1 MVLCSCSTLTHLIC
15 VKLPYSF
22 AFFFSCQLHRFA
34 VASTAVVLMVPLFI
48 SCELHHTFSFS
59 WVTHCMTPS
68 DMLYLISSPRS
79 SSFNL
84 SSAVWEPLF
93 PFPFVSSPRP
103 FYRGC
108 SYHCVSPFSSFAQTF
123 DPLDPANYHLLST
136 AWFPLKWIIFLASQE
151 DVNVKALKFIHYE
164 PEHIFH
170 THWSFF
176 CNTNPPWDL
185 CWWMFSAFQDGRM
198 TLGLKDSAG
207 LSSVD
212 LHGSPVVNFFQPG
225 VLHTALNQPWIQLLW
240 VPGLLDP
247 QLALFLP
254 ISYYRHYRYCVVFQQ
269 LSAATFTAAI
279 KRISLRQLCTR
290 SESNSFFT
298 PWDKTKALLLENW
311 VKIIS

>member
-1 MVLCSCSTLTHLIC
+1 M
-15 VKLPYSF
+15 
-22 AFFFSCQLHRFA
+22 LH
-34 VASTAVVLMVPLFI
+34 
-48 SCELHHTFSFS
+48 
-59 WVTHCMTPS
+59 
-68 DMLYLISSPRS
+68 LISSPRS

-93 PFPFVSSPRP
+93 PFLFVRSPRP

-108 SYHCVSPFSSFAQTF
+108 FYHWVSPSSAQTF
-123 DPLDPANYHLLST
+123 DPLDPANYHLLYK
-136 AWFPLKWIIFLASQE
+136 AWFLLKWIKFLVSQE
-151 DVNVKALKFIHYE
+151 IHVSVEALKFIQSE
-164 PEHIFH
+164 PEHIFPH
-170 THWSFF
+170 SLKFLLQTKTSMRYVDECSQPSRLERSSWLKKFNWTFIHGLPRKSSWIFF
-176 CNTNPPWDL
+176 
-185 CWWMFSAFQDGRM
+185 F
-198 TLGLKDSAG
+198 K
-207 LSSVD
+207 
-212 LHGSPVVNFFQPG
+212 PG
-225 VLHTALNQPWIQLLW
+225 VLHAALNQPWTQLSW